1 MWQQALL
8 ILEYLIVVSLVVFA
22 SIKAS
27 KYIDMLD
34 KTTKLSG
41 AFLGGVLLSAITS
54 LPELFTSISATL
66 LIEKPSLCL
75 SNILGSNIFNMA
87 VLALS
92 LTAAI
97 KHFSKRETSKG
108 NILVTLFI
116 ISIYAVLLLNM
127 FNILDRDI
135 ATVNIT
141 SLAIVA
147 LYIFGVR
154 YLAKEESGES
164 CEVAED
170 ITLTTKQI
178 AIRFT
183 LASVALVALSVMMT
197 YITDD
202 IATEFNIGTGLA
214 GAIFLGV
221 ATSLPEVSS
230 TIALVR
236 LRNYNIAIGNIVG
249 SNLFNFFV
257 LFIADLLCIHS
268 TIYEFQDQRIVAL
281 LEFSLFASVALLP
294 LLKVRKK
301 WVKVVA
307 AIAVVVCYVMSLLRE

>member
-8 ILEYLIVVSLVVFA
+8 ILEYLTVVSLVVFC

-66 LIEKPSLCL
+66 LIGKTELCL

-87 VLALS
+87 VLAL
-92 LTAAI
+92 LLMAAI
-97 KHFSKRETSKG
+97 KHFSKRKVSKG
-108 NILVTLFI
+108 NRLVTLFI
-116 ISIYAVLLLNM
+116 ILIYTAMLLNM

-154 YLAKEESGES
+154 YLAKEESEA
-164 CEVAED
+164 CDEETVD
-170 ITLTTKQI
+170 ITLSTKQI

-183 LASVALVALSVMMT
+183 IASAALVALSIILT

-249 SNLFNFFV
+249 SNLYNFFV
-257 LFIADLLCIHS
+257 LFVADLLCAS
-268 TIYEFQDQRIVAL
+268 SSIYMFSDQRLVAL
-281 LEFSLFASVALLP
+281 LEFGLFASVALLT
-294 LLKVRKK
+294 LLQVRKK
-301 WVKVVA
+301 GVRVIA
-307 AIAVVVCYVMSLLRE
+307 AIAVIVCYLMSLLRK